1 MHLQEED
8 AHFFG
13 FFFPLSLGDGA
24 RFNIE
29 KPSNE
34 GLENL
39 PSLGSEVEKIY
50 ATVDAAIIRNERRS
64 ETTDITPRMMLYL
77 LLCGGAL
84 IIALVS
90 FKFSRKG
97 IPTEMDVLKLEEHCP
112 SENEQLSAGFHPK
125 PAFSVEKKRK
135 KHYIIMGLFRLFH
148 GFDIILWK
156 LNIVRENSKQ
166 A

>member
-97 IPTEMDVLKLEEHCP
+97 KIGSKRVTR
-112 SENEQLSAGFHPK
+112 
-125 PAFSVEKKRK
+125 SVD
-135 KHYIIMGLFRLFH
+135 L
-148 GFDIILWK
+148 
-156 LNIVRENSKQ
+156 
-166 A
+166 